1 MEAFINQAWQLL
13 LSIYYHVAGA
23 GYEGCGI
30 ALVSGFVLHNR
41 GVALTGQKES
51 YTGRQ
56 GFGDNIDIT
65 HHPAIKGTAN
75 GFIGKLFGTALTLS
89 GGVLLFIAVI
99 AFANI
104 SVYGIPRG
112 YN

>member
-1 MEAFINQAWQLL
+1 MESFFSQAWQFLL
-13 LSIYYHVAGA
+13 NIYYYVASA
-23 GYEGCGI
+23 GYVGSAV
-30 ALVSGFVLHNR
+30 ALVSGFVLYRR
-41 GVALTGQKES
+41 GISMTGQRES

-65 HHPAIKGTAN
+65 HHAAIKGTAN
-75 GFIGKLFGTALTLS
+75 GFIGKMFGTLLTWS
-89 GGVLLFIAVI
+89 GLILIVIAVI
-99 AFANI
+99 ALANI